1 MYKSIFLRLLTA
13 LVGIPFVVGML
24 YLGSWPFV
32 LLVLALALL
41 CQHEVYRLLEEGGLH
56 PHRIPGLLIGA
67 LIVLQAAWRP
77 ALYIAVAVVVGVVA
91 CFPFYSGLSGRE
103 GAQTR
108 VAGPGGV
115 RPDSPGTRRLGATL
129 LGIVYPSTL
138 WAFLIELRFAN
149 GLGIDDV
156 SAFYLTLAV
165 FVIVWAADTMA
176 YVAGRLFG
184 RYPLAPAVSP
194 KKTWAGAIGG
204 VFGALAAA
212 VLFQVFVYEIT
223 SWGHM
228 LLLGGIAGVL
238 GQLGDLAA
246 SQLKRLAGAKDS
258 GSLLPGHGGV
268 LDRFDAM
275 LPAAAAMYLYLR
287 FVTGVF

>member
-1 MYKSIFLRLLTA
+1 M
-13 LVGIPFVVGML
+13 
-24 YLGSWPFV
+24 
-32 LLVLALALL
+32 
-41 CQHEVYRLLEEGGLH
+41 
-56 PHRIPGLLIGA
+56 
-67 LIVLQAAWRP
+67 
-77 ALYIAVAVVVGVVA
+77 
-91 CFPFYSGLSGRE
+91 
-103 GAQTR
+103 
-108 VAGPGGV
+108 
-115 RPDSPGTRRLGATL
+115 
-129 LGIVYPSTL
+129 
-138 WAFLIELRFAN
+138 IELRFAN

-212 VLFQVFVYEIT
+212 VLFQLFVYEIT

-258 GSLLPGHGGV
+258 GSLFPGHGGV

-275 LPAAAAMYLYLR
+275 LPVAAAMYLYLR